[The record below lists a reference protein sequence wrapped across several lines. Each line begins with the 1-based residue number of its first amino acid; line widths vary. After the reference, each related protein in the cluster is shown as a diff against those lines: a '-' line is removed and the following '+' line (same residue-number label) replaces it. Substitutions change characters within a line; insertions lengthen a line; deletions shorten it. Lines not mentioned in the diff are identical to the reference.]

1 LILEKAQEIVSF
13 FVSLCIKFKIKMA
26 LILNIETATKNCS
39 VALSKD
45 GRTLAIRE
53 ISEQNFSH
61 AEKLHVFIEELFAES
76 HLKLQDLSAIAVSQ
90 GPGSY
95 TGLRIG
101 VSAAKGL
108 CYALSIPLIAIDT
121 LEILARKI
129 NISNGTILPM
139 IDARRLEVY
148 SAFFDKNYAK
158 IRETKAEIIDKNSF
172 QETSEILHLIGDGA
186 MKFKEILTDEKFKY
200 YPEIQF
206 PSAAD
211 MSLISFQKFQIKQFE
226 DVAYFEPF
234 YLKDFVLI
242 TKNKF

>member
-1 LILEKAQEIVSF
+1 
-13 FVSLCIKFKIKMA
+13 MA

-45 GRTLAIRE
+45 GKTLAIRE
-53 ISEQNFSH
+53 IAEQNFSH
-61 AEKLHVFIEELFAES
+61 AEKLHVFIEELLLETNVA
-76 HLKLQDLSAIAVSQ
+76 LKEVKAIAVSQ

-108 CYALSIPLIAIDT
+108 CYVLSIPLIAVDT

-129 NISNGTILPM
+129 QISSGIILPM

-148 SAFFDKNYAK
+148 CAFFDSNYAK
-158 IRETKAEIIDKNSF
+158 IRETKAEIIDENSF
-172 QETSEILHLIGDGA
+172 QEETEIIHLIGDGA
-186 MKFKEILTDEKFKY
+186 IKFKEILTDKKFKY

-206 PSAAD
+206 PSAAE
-211 MSLISFQKFQIKQFE
+211 MSLISFQKFKNNQFE

-242 TKNKF
+242 TKK

>member
-1 LILEKAQEIVSF
+1 
-13 FVSLCIKFKIKMA
+13 MA

-45 GRTLAIRE
+45 GKTLAIRE
-53 ISEQNFSH
+53 IAEQNFSH
-61 AEKLHVFIEELFAES
+61 AEKLHVFIEELLLETNAS
-76 HLKLQDLSAIAVSQ
+76 LQDVQAIAVSK

-108 CYALSIPLIAIDT
+108 CYALSIPLIAVDT

-129 NISNGTILPM
+129 KVSSGIILPM

-148 SAFFDKNYAK
+148 SAFFDSNFAK
-158 IRETKAEIIDKNSF
+158 IRETKAEVINENSF
-172 QETSEILHLIGDGA
+172 QDESDMLHLIGDGA
-186 MKFKEILTDEKFKY
+186 LKFKEILNAKKFKY
-200 YPEIQF
+200 YPDIQY
-206 PSAAD
+206 PSAAE
-211 MSLISFQKFQIKQFE
+211 MGLISFEKFQNNQFE
-226 DVAYFEPF
+226 DVAYFEPL

-242 TKNKF
+242 TKK

>member
-1 LILEKAQEIVSF
+1 
-13 FVSLCIKFKIKMA
+13 MA

-53 ISEQNFSH
+53 LSEQNFSH
-61 AEKLHVFIEELFAES
+61 AEKLHIFIEELLLETNVT
-76 HLKLQDLSAIAVSQ
+76 LKEVKAIAVSQ

-108 CYALSIPLIAIDT
+108 CYALSIPLIAVDT

-148 SAFFDKNYAK
+148 SAFFDSNYTK
-158 IRETKAEIIDKNSF
+158 IRETKAEIIDENSF
-172 QETSEILHLIGDGA
+172 QEETEILHLIGDGA

-206 PSAAD
+206 PSAAE
-211 MSLISFQKFQIKQFE
+211 MSLISFQKFQNKQFE

-242 TKNKF
+242 TKK

>member
-1 LILEKAQEIVSF
+1 MSF
-13 FVSLCIKFKIKMA
+13 FVSLRFKFTIIMA
-26 LILNIETATKNCS
+26 LILNIESATKNCS
-39 VALSKD
+39 VALSKA
-45 GRTLAIRE
+45 GKTLAIRE
-53 ISEQNFSH
+53 LSEQNFSH
-61 AEKLHVFIEELFAES
+61 AEKLHVFIEELFLETN
-76 HLKLQDLSAIAVSQ
+76 LKLQDLNAVAVSQ

-101 VSAAKGL
+101 ISAAKGL

-148 SAFFDKNYAK
+148 SAFYDSNYAK
-158 IRETKAEIIDKNSF
+158 IRETKAEIIDENSF
-172 QETSEILHLIGDGA
+172 QETSEMLHLIGDGA

-206 PSAAD
+206 PSATE
-211 MSLISFQKFQIKQFE
+211 MSLISFQKFQNNQFE

-242 TKNKF
+242 TKK

>member
-1 LILEKAQEIVSF
+1 
-13 FVSLCIKFKIKMA
+13 MA

-45 GRTLAIRE
+45 GKTLAIRE
-53 ISEQNFSH
+53 IAEQNFSH
-61 AEKLHVFIEELFAES
+61 AEKLHVFIEELLLETNVA
-76 HLKLQDLSAIAVSQ
+76 LKEVKAIAVSQ

-108 CYALSIPLIAIDT
+108 CYALSIPLIALDT

-129 NISNGTILPM
+129 QISSGIILPM

-148 SAFFDKNYAK
+148 CAFFDSNYAK
-158 IRETKAEIIDKNSF
+158 IRETKAEIIDENSF
-172 QETSEILHLIGDGA
+172 QEETEIIHLIGDGA
-186 MKFKEILTDEKFKY
+186 IKFKEILTDKKFKY

-206 PSAAD
+206 PSAAE
-211 MSLISFQKFQIKQFE
+211 MSLISFQKFKNNQFE

-242 TKNKF
+242 TKK

>member
-1 LILEKAQEIVSF
+1 VSF
-13 FVSLCIKFKIKMA
+13 FVSLYIKFTIKMA

-39 VALSKD
+39 VALSKE
-45 GRTLAIRE
+45 GKTLAIRE
-53 ISEQNFSH
+53 LSEQNFSH
-61 AEKLHVFIEELFAES
+61 AEKLHVFIEELLLEINVTF
-76 HLKLQDLSAIAVSQ
+76 KDVKAIAVSQ

-108 CYALSIPLIAIDT
+108 CYALSIPLIAVDT

-129 NISNGTILPM
+129 QISSGIILPM

-148 SAFFDKNYAK
+148 SAFFDSNYAK
-158 IRETKAEIIDKNSF
+158 IRETKAEIIDENSF
-172 QETSEILHLIGDGA
+172 QEETEIIHLIGDGA
-186 MKFKEILTDEKFKY
+186 MKFKEILTDKKFKY

-206 PSAAD
+206 PSASE
-211 MSLISFQKFQIKQFE
+211 MSLISFQKFQNNQLE

-242 TKNKF
+242 TKK

>member
-13 FVSLCIKFKIKMA
+13 FVTLCIKYKIKMA

-39 VALSKD
+39 VALSKA
-45 GRTLAIRE
+45 GKTLAVRE
-53 ISEQNFSH
+53 LSEQNFSH
-61 AEKLHVFIEELFAES
+61 AEKLHVFIEELFSETN
-76 HLKLQDLSAIAVSQ
+76 LKLQDLNAIAVSQ

-108 CYALSIPLIAIDT
+108 CYALSIPLIAMDT
-121 LEILARKI
+121 LEVLARKI
-129 NISNGTILPM
+129 QVNSGIIMPM

-148 SAFFDKNYAK
+148 SAFFDSSFTK
-158 IRETKAEIIDKNSF
+158 IRATKAEVIDENSF
-172 QETSEILHLIGDGA
+172 QQQSEILHLIGDGA

-200 YPEIQF
+200 YPDIQF
-206 PSAAD
+206 PSAAE
-211 MSLISFQKFQIKQFE
+211 MSIISYQKFQNNQFE

-242 TKNKF
+242 TKK

>member
-1 LILEKAQEIVSF
+1 
-13 FVSLCIKFKIKMA
+13 MA

-45 GRTLAIRE
+45 GKTLAIRE
-53 ISEQNFSH
+53 LSEQNYSH
-61 AEKLHVFIEELFAES
+61 AEKLHVFIEELLLETNVA
-76 HLKLQDLSAIAVSQ
+76 LKDLKAISVSQ

-101 VSAAKGL
+101 VSSAKGL
-108 CYALSIPLIAIDT
+108 CYALSIPLIAVDT

-148 SAFFDKNYAK
+148 SAFFDSNYAK
-158 IRETKAEIIDKNSF
+158 IREIKAEIIDKNSF
-172 QETSEILHLIGDGA
+172 QDETEILHLIGDGA

-206 PSAAD
+206 PSAAE
-211 MSLISFQKFQIKQFE
+211 MSLISFQKFQNNQFE

-242 TKNKF
+242 TKK

>member
-1 LILEKAQEIVSF
+1 
-13 FVSLCIKFKIKMA
+13 MA

-53 ISEQNFSH
+53 LSEQNFSH

-172 QETSEILHLIGDGA
+172 QETSEMLHLIGDGA
-186 MKFKEILTDEKFKY
+186 MKFKEILTGEKFKY
-200 YPEIQF
+200 YPEMQF
-206 PSAAD
+206 PSATE
-211 MSLISFQKFQIKQFE
+211 MSLISFQKFQNKQFE

-242 TKNKF
+242 TKK

>member
-1 LILEKAQEIVSF
+1 
-13 FVSLCIKFKIKMA
+13 MA
-26 LILNIETATKNCS
+26 LILNIETATRNCS

-45 GRTLAIRE
+45 GKTLAIRE
-53 ISEQNFSH
+53 IAEQNFSH
-61 AEKLHVFIEELFAES
+61 AEKLHVFIEELLLETNVA
-76 HLKLQDLSAIAVSQ
+76 LKEVKAIAVSQ

-108 CYALSIPLIAIDT
+108 CYALSIPLIAVDT

-129 NISNGTILPM
+129 QISSGIILPM

-148 SAFFDKNYAK
+148 CAFFDSNYAK
-158 IRETKAEIIDKNSF
+158 IRETKAEIIDENSF
-172 QETSEILHLIGDGA
+172 QEETEIIHLIGDGA
-186 MKFKEILTDEKFKY
+186 IKFKEILTDKKFKY

-206 PSAAD
+206 PSAAE
-211 MSLISFQKFQIKQFE
+211 MSLISFQKFQNNQFE

-242 TKNKF
+242 TKK

>member
-1 LILEKAQEIVSF
+1 
-13 FVSLCIKFKIKMA
+13 MA

-39 VALSKD
+39 VALSKA
-45 GRTLAIRE
+45 GKTLAIRE
-53 ISEQNFSH
+53 LSEQNFSH
-61 AEKLHVFIEELFAES
+61 AEKLHVFIEELFLETN
-76 HLKLQDLSAIAVSQ
+76 LKLQDLNAVAVSQ

-108 CYALSIPLIAIDT
+108 CYALSIPLIALDT

-129 NISNGTILPM
+129 QVNSGIIIPM
-139 IDARRLEVY
+139 IDARRLEVF
-148 SAFFDKNYAK
+148 SAFIDSSFTK
-158 IRETKAEIIDKNSF
+158 IRAIKAEVIDENSY
-172 QETSEILHLIGDGA
+172 QEESEILHLIGDGA
-186 MKFKEILTDEKFKY
+186 MKFKEILTDEKFHY

-206 PSAAD
+206 PSAAE
-211 MSLISFQKFQIKQFE
+211 MGLISFQKFENKQFE

-242 TKNKF
+242 TKK

>member
-1 LILEKAQEIVSF
+1 
-13 FVSLCIKFKIKMA
+13 MA

-45 GRTLAIRE
+45 GKTLAIKE
-53 ISEQNFSH
+53 LSEQNFSH
-61 AEKLHVFIEELFAES
+61 AEKLHVFIEELLLETNVA
-76 HLKLQDLSAIAVSQ
+76 LKDLKAISVSQ

-101 VSAAKGL
+101 VSSAKGL

-148 SAFFDKNYAK
+148 SAFFNSNYAK
-158 IRETKAEIIDKNSF
+158 IRETKAEVIDENSF

-206 PSAAD
+206 PSAAE
-211 MSLISFQKFQIKQFE
+211 MSLISFQKFQNNQFE

-242 TKNKF
+242 TKK